1 MHFST
6 FKFVFLTTNLLLYL
20 LVISTVGF
28 VLYARKREYYR
39 TAWHQIRSKQ
49 MAMVCLGIVSLYAVC
64 ALLDSVHFQRRAYAE
79 DGRPLVSNNGQP
91 IYQAEILSLLDGLF
105 NRLSSRTEKTFSA
118 PFATHQFVKEYVE
131 GPDGKRIRDFPKLK
145 YGGSHLSPLADKST
159 DIASLIL
166 KGLLLGLGLGGLG
179 VGLTVATP
187 LVYRRLSQKPSELS
201 RAYTGLKTGLF
212 LGTVIFLI
220 ALVGELSTKYHVLGT
235 D

>member
-105 NRLSSRTEKTFSA
+105 NRLSSRTEKTFSRPLPRTSSSKNMSKA
-118 PFATHQFVKEYVE
+118 PTASASGT
-131 GPDGKRIRDFPKLK
+131 FPNSNTAAAI
-145 YGGSHLSPLADKST
+145 YPPLP
-159 DIASLIL
+159 INPQIL
-166 KGLLLGLGLGGLG
+166 P
-179 VGLTVATP
+179 A
-187 LVYRRLSQKPSELS
+187 
-201 RAYTGLKTGLF
+201 
-212 LGTVIFLI
+212 
-220 ALVGELSTKYHVLGT
+220 
-235 D
+235 